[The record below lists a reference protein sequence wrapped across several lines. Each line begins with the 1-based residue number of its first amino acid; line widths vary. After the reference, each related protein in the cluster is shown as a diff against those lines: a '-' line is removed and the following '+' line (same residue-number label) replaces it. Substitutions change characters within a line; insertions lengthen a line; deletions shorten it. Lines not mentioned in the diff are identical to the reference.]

1 MKLTDILKE
10 INIVRGGIILTPK
23 DIENINLVFS
33 DDYGSGHS
41 EFDLYNPIS
50 ETRTKFDFGEGNADH
65 YEPYDEPED
74 YPQYQA
80 FLDLSS
86 KPQGTYV
93 AYDIWNLGKCPGAPS
108 NAFYIRLEVETDPYY
123 YNTPSITLSSP
134 FASEEGIPVGWFDAR
149 GQYHSDTIHFDEDGN
164 HIA

>member
-10 INIVRGGIILTPK
+10 INIVRGGIILSPK
-23 DIENINLVFS
+23 DIKDINLVFS
-33 DDYGSGHS
+33 DDYGSYRS

-74 YPQYQA
+74 YPPYQA

-86 KPQGTYV
+86 KPRGFYV
-93 AYDIWNLGKCPGAPS
+93 AHDIWNLGKCPGAPS
-108 NAFYIRLEVETDPYY
+108 NAFYIRLEVGTDEYY

-134 FASEEGIPVGWFDAR
+134 DASEEGIPVGWFDAR
-149 GQYHSDTIHFDEDGN
+149 GEYHPDTVHFNEDGD